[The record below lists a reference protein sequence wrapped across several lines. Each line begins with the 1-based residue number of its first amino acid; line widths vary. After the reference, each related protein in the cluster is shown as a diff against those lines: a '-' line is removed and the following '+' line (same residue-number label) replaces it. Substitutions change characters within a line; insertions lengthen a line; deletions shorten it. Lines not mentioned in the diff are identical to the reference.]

1 MKMLTPVTSLQTH
14 CHSSSFTFIVPPCAE
29 LGLHP
34 GEEGTLSARLPADA
48 EQNRPLHQT
57 ELPASASSVGVFAFF
72 FLAKESEALFSAA
85 ITVGNMRRR
94 GGEEGWGGG
103 GMMVTT
109 HLERK
114 GVSPATRTHA
124 AHGGHVSVDMTP
136 TALHLCARSKNYS
149 DPRNCG

>member
-1 MKMLTPVTSLQTH
+1 MQVQVIQMKMLTPPTSLQTH

-85 ITVGNMRRR
+85 ITVSTLATCEGEGERR
-94 GGEEGWGGG
+94 GGVVVE
-103 GMMVTT
+103 
-109 HLERK
+109 
-114 GVSPATRTHA
+114 
-124 AHGGHVSVDMTP
+124 
-136 TALHLCARSKNYS
+136 
-149 DPRNCG
+149 